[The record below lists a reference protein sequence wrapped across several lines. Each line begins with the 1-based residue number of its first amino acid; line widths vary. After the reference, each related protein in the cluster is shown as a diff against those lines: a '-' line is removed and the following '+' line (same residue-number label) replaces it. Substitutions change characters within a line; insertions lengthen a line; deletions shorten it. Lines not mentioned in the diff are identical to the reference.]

1 MVISFKAQPIFGPIR
16 SARMSDSASY
26 RSIRDQLVSITV
38 DIEDKARVC
47 DLLERNI
54 EKERQLLASA
64 ETSVKEE
71 YERILE
77 VCDLSGL

>member
-1 MVISFKAQPIFGPIR
+1 M
-16 SARMSDSASY
+16 
-26 RSIRDQLVSITV
+26 SITV

-64 ETSVKEE
+64 EASVKEE

>member
-1 MVISFKAQPIFGPIR
+1 
-16 SARMSDSASY
+16 MSDSASY